1 MSDELVAARAA
12 VSAVKTTNDEELYR
26 LLAARMKAIDR
37 DPTIAG
43 NVAPNVQDAARGIA
57 PADLLKFGKDAFV
70 RISLAGQALV
80 CGSADQGYHLQKLLG
95 SFNTDLSRL
104 TAALTGLLIAQL
116 AIAPAIASVVA
127 TLVIGKVAPTSVE
140 ALCRVWTAK
149 VGGTVPPATTPG
161 PTPPP
166 APPPPPAPTTPTG
179 TTPPPAR

>member
-26 LLAARMKAIDR
+26 LLAARMKAIER
-37 DPTIAG
+37 DPTTAG
-43 NVAPNVQDAARGIA
+43 NIAPSVQDAARGIA

-70 RISLAGQALV
+70 RISIAGQAVV
-80 CGSADQGYHLQKLLG
+80 CGSADQGLHLQRLLG
-95 SFNTDLSRL
+95 SFNTNLSSL

-140 ALCRVWTAK
+140 ALCRAWTAK
-149 VGGTVPPATTPG
+149 VHGTQPPATPPG
-161 PTPPP
+161 PTTPP
-166 APPPPPAPTTPTG
+166 APPPPAPTTPTG
-179 TTPPPAR
+179 TTTPPAR